1 MRKLASIQRIE
12 RIDPIPSCDNI
23 GLAKVEGWQVIV
35 RYDQFEPGD
44 LCVYFEIDSL
54 LPEKEVFEFMRP
66 KSFRVKTMKMRGV
79 FSQGLCMPLS
89 ILPPNTTYL
98 VGDDVT
104 DILGVT
110 KYEPPTEA
118 EHTRPT
124 PAPKNPILAFFNR
137 LFRRKKCPAEGAPF
151 PDFVSKTDETR
162 VENMPW
168 VLKKKDISFEAHEK
182 VDGQS
187 GTFFYRKQKRFGI
200 FPADGFGVCSRNY
213 RWPKPDNSSYWAVA
227 KRYRLRTILPAI
239 LRAVDDGSSWI
250 CLQGECIGPGIQQNK
265 YHLTSPDLYC
275 FNLITEKSGKLDS
288 LWAAELVAD
297 FGLTWV
303 PLICEKYTLPDT
315 VDELR
320 SFVHGDS
327 KLYPTL
333 REGIV
338 FRNYSHNLS
347 FKCVD
352 PAYLIKWK
360 E

>member
-12 RIDPIPSCDNI
+12 RIDPIPNCDQI

-35 RYDQFEPGD
+35 RYDQFKPDD

-54 LPEKEVFEFMRP
+54 LPEKEVFEFMRS

-79 FSQGLCMPLS
+79 VSQGLCMPLS
-89 ILPPNTTYL
+89 ILPKKTYR
-98 VGDDVT
+98 VGNDVT
-104 DILGVT
+104 AILGVT
-110 KYEPPTEA
+110 KYEPPTE
-118 EHTRPT
+118 EDTH
-124 PAPKNPILAFFNR
+124 PALPPQNPVSAFFCR
-137 LFRRKKCPAEGAPF
+137 LFRQKNRPADKAPF
-151 PDFVSKTDETR
+151 PSFVSKTDETR

-168 VLKKKDISFEAHEK
+168 VLEKKDIAFEAHEK
-182 VDGQS
+182 IDGQS
-187 GTFFYRKQKRFGI
+187 GTFFYRKKKRFGI
-200 FPADGFGVCSRNY
+200 FPADDFGVCSRNY
-213 RWPKPDNSSYWAVA
+213 RLLKPDNSSYWAVA
-227 KRYRLRTILPAI
+227 EQYRLRTVLPAI
-239 LRAVDDGSSWI
+239 LRAVDDGSSCV
-250 CLQGECIGPGIQQNK
+250 CLQGECIGPRIQQNK

-288 LWAAELVAD
+288 LWAADLVSD
-297 FGLTWV
+297 FGLKWV
-303 PLICEKYTLPDT
+303 PLIRDKYTLPDT

-320 SFVHGDS
+320 AFAHGDS

-338 FRNYSHNLS
+338 FRNYSNNIS

>member
-12 RIDPIPSCDNI
+12 RIDPIPNCDQI

-35 RYDQFEPGD
+35 RYDQFKPDD

-54 LPEKEVFEFMRP
+54 LPEKEMFEFMRP
-66 KSFRVKTMKMRGV
+66 KSFRVRTMKMHGV
-79 FSQGLCMPLS
+79 VSQGLCMPLS
-89 ILPPNTTYL
+89 ILPDKTYH

-104 DILGVT
+104 AVLGVT
-110 KYEPPTEA
+110 KYEPPTE
-118 EHTRPT
+118 EDTCLTPT
-124 PAPKNPILAFFNR
+124 PTNPVSAFFHR
-137 LFRRKKCPAEGAPF
+137 LFRRKKCPANKAPF
-151 PDFVSKTDETR
+151 PTFVSKTDETR

-168 VLKKKDISFEAHEK
+168 VLGEKSIVFEAHEK

-200 FPADGFGVCSRNY
+200 FHADDFGVCSRN
-213 RWPKPDNSSYWAVA
+213 RRLLKPDNSSYWTVA
-227 KRYRLRTILPAI
+227 EQYRLRAVLPAI

-250 CLQGECIGPGIQQNK
+250 CLQGECIGPSIQQNK

-288 LWAAELVAD
+288 LWAADLVSD
-297 FGLTWV
+297 FGLKWV
-303 PLICEKYTLPDT
+303 PLICREYTLPDT

-320 SFVHGDS
+320 TFVHGDS

-338 FRNYSHNLS
+338 FRNYSKNIS

-352 PAYLIKWK
+352 TAYLIKWK